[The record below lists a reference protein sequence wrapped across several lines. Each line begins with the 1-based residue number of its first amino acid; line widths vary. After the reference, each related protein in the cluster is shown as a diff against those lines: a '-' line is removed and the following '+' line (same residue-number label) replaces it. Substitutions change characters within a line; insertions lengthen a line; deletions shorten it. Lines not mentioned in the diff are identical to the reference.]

1 MLAPKRII
9 HSKVYNRYGTKR
21 RGMCN
26 RGNDLVFGE
35 FGLMAMQSHW
45 ITSRQIEAARRVISR
60 RTKGSKIL
68 IRIFP
73 SRPVTTKGLGTPMGS
88 GKGSIDH
95 FMFPI
100 KPGRIIF
107 EIRGASREKVQE
119 AFRIAA
125 CKLPILCKMIDK
137 ETVLS

>member
-1 MLAPKRII
+1 MLTPKKIVHR
-9 HSKVYNRYGTKR
+9 KVYNRYGQKR

-26 RGNDLVFGE
+26 RGSELTFGE
-35 FGLMAMQSHW
+35 FGLMATETHW

-73 SRPVTTKGLGTPMGS
+73 NRPVTSKGTGIPMGT
-88 GKGSIDH
+88 GAGSIDY

-107 EIRGASREKVQE
+107 EIRGASRDKVKE

-125 CKLPILCKMIDK
+125 CKLPILCKMVEKTD
-137 ETVLS
+137 LL